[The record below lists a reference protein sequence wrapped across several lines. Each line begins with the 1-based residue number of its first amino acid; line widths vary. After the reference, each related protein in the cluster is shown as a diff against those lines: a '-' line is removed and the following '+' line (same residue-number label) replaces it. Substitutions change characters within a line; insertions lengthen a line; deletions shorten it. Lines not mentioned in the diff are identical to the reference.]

1 MNIGVVGYGTVGKAV
16 TQGFRK
22 KGHLVYVNDI
32 KELENEKSHN
42 KEILMKECPVI
53 FICVP
58 TPPKEDDSIDLRGV
72 ERVVEELRRY
82 SYTTSSVTILVIKS
96 TVIPGTTNRLSLKY
110 PEFTFAVNPEFMRM
124 KYALHDFLNPER
136 IVVGTGSI
144 FARTTLRRLYGI
156 WKCPKFF
163 TDPTT
168 AETIKYV
175 SNVFFTTKVAF
186 ACEVLN
192 ICKVLGVDAKEV
204 MNAVSLDSRIG
215 KSHLDPTLGKI
226 PKNSACLPKDTSALI
241 RFLEQKG
248 YESKFLKTVYETGV
262 EK

>member
-16 TQGFRK
+16 AQGFRIK
-22 KGHLVYVNDI
+22 SHIVYVNDI
-32 KELENEKSHN
+32 KELENEKSHD

-53 FICVP
+53 FICIP
-58 TPPKEDDSIDLRGV
+58 TPPKRDGSINLRGV
-72 ERVVEELRRY
+72 ERVVEEL
-82 SYTTSSVTILVIKS
+82 SCHLHTTSSARVLVIKS
-96 TVIPGTTNRLSLKY
+96 TVIPGTTNRLSLRY

-124 KYALHDFLNPER
+124 KYALHDFLNPKR

-144 FARTTLRRLYGI
+144 FARTTLRKLYRV
-156 WKCPKFF
+156 WKCPKLF

-175 SNVFFTTKVAF
+175 SNIFFTTKVAF
-186 ACEVLN
+186 ACEVSN

-241 RFLEQKG
+241 RFLERKG
-248 YESKFLKTVYETGV
+248 YESKLLKTVYETGV